1 MATKSKAAEQ
11 AEQRVHKAITIT
23 RGILMDVLDDLG
35 AMLQMP
41 LEGTE
46 PEEVENQVTMIL
58 EYLDKTEPEKKAGDL
73 GVDRIAEG
81 VV

>member
-1 MATKSKAAEQ
+1 VNAE
-11 AEQRVHKAITIT
+11 ERTHKAITIT

-35 AMLQMP
+35 AMLQMT

-58 EYLDKTEPEKKAGDL
+58 EYLDKTEPEDAVGGL